1 MIISDLQYIESANET
16 EVQGAGG
23 NYYSYKPK
31 YKAPSAVALADS
43 TAAAIGY
50 KTEAKT
56 YTNTTAIAGV
66 AAFAESG
73 SSSKASGY

>member
-23 NYYSYKPK
+23 KYYDYYKK
-31 YKAPSAVALADS
+31 YKPSAVALADS

-66 AAFAESG
+66 GSFAESG
-73 SSSKASGY
+73 SSSTAS